1 MRRYLRCPRAIC
13 CPARRALRAV
23 LQPNVARIRN
33 DGLVKPASAVDA
45 DAGASRE
52 VLERAITP
60 HLLDDVG

>member
-1 MRRYLRCPRAIC
+1 MQELLQVPNKHRTMPVRAS
-13 CPARRALRAV
+13 L
-23 LQPNVARIRN
+23 LQADIARIRN
-33 DGLVKPASAVDA
+33 DGLVQPASAVDA